1 MADDGCSG
9 LSDFIT
15 DDELFNEVTL
25 NEVSDSQTGRPTKR
39 RRLNSHEI
47 DTDSTGRREIEEAGT
62 DSDTFDPSL
71 PPNSKT
77 TGKGRKSNDDNPA
90 ARKPKT
96 YTPKYHVD
104 QKPLFV
110 TQTQP
115 SSSPSRIRGPRW
127 KAPERNKPSTASKAK
142 QKSPLPAIWGR
153 KPSTIG
159 SHGTNGKDIDA
170 AIAASLRS
178 FEEEQSARGDA
189 EMLGDSI
196 EEPGDT
202 QVHAP
207 PEKETIFDFEDI
219 PDDAFDFEPEFTETA
234 DKEPIL
240 ISSQPRPSQNTTRR
254 PTASQS
260 TSFRQTTLLGGFASS
275 SSKRSSQPATQ
286 TWPSSSRNEPPTHHE
301 LNKDALRTWIFP
313 KNLGSR
319 REYQFNIAHRALF
332 HNLLVALPTGLG
344 KTFIAATV
352 MLNWFHWTKDAQI
365 VFVAPTKPLVSQQ
378 VDACFHIAGIPRSQ
392 TTLLTGNTPPGVRAE
407 EWRSKRVFFM
417 TPQTI
422 VNDLKTGIADPK
434 RIVLLVVDEAHRAT
448 GAYAYVEIVKFLQRF
463 NNSFRVLALTATP
476 GATVEAVQEV
486 IDGLSISRIEIRTE
500 KSLDI
505 RGFVH
510 QRNVE
515 TITFENSRD
524 MITSMELFA
533 KALQP
538 VVDRLRNQ
546 NAYWGRD
553 PMALTPFGLTKAR
566 QEWNSSPAG
575 RAASWPVKGTINSM
589 FTVLASLAH
598 AIDLLKY
605 HGIGP
610 FYRNLVSF
618 EDSVLKEK
626 KGGKCASQIV
636 ADGNFKVLMSKL
648 RSWTNT
654 EEFIGHPKLEYLR
667 RAILNHFLDAG
678 GKNDG
683 DSEGSDSNTRVMI
696 FSHFRDSAEEIVRV
710 LRKHQPFVR
719 PHVFIGQANAKGSE
733 GMDQKTQLEVVGK
746 FKTGTY
752 NTIVATSI
760 GEEGLDIGE
769 VDLIICYD
777 GHSSPIR
784 MLQRMG
790 RTGRKRAGNIIL
802 LLSKGKEEESYSK
815 AKDNY
820 EKMQQLI
827 ASGSRFTF
835 HTDKSS
841 RIVPQDIQ
849 PEAEEK
855 MIEIPIENSQL
866 GLPEPAKRSRA
877 PKRPPKKF
885 HMPDGVEKGFTK
897 ASRLG
902 RTNTDSN
909 GHRKRKRVVRTP
921 SPELEEFPDLGDLCA
936 NQSQE
941 LADDPDFQE
950 VAGKQISRLRMD
962 VYPEHQRSLRP
973 TGFIEH
979 GKYTRRVV
987 KTFRKISKLG
997 FDCEAQYR
1005 AIVGDPDDDGEG
1017 LEGLSTD
1024 REDDPQSITAHQ
1036 SREQPPRVEKRC
1048 GTEELSSLDIE
1059 AFFPNLTWP
1068 ARPEAP
1074 RPESD
1079 GTDNGNQ
1086 KPSQRKKRYMIS
1098 DDSDVSE

>member
-47 DTDSTGRREIEEAGT
+47 NTDSTGRREIEEAGT

-77 TGKGRKSNDDNPA
+77 TGRGRKSNDDNPA

-127 KAPERNKPSTASKAK
+127 KAPERNKPSTVSKAK

-189 EMLGDSI
+189 EMLDDSI

-202 QVHAP
+202 QVHATP
-207 PEKETIFDFEDI
+207 GPVTNAEKETIFDFEDI

-344 KTFIAATV
+344 R
-352 MLNWFHWTKDAQI
+352 HAQI

-407 EWRSKRVFFM
+407 EWRSKR
-417 TPQTI
+417 
-422 VNDLKTGIADPK
+422 
-434 RIVLLVVDEAHRAT
+434 
-448 GAYAYVEIVKFLQRF
+448 
-463 NNSFRVLALTATP
+463 
-476 GATVEAVQEV
+476 
-486 IDGLSISRIEIRTE
+486 
-500 KSLDI
+500 SLDI

-678 GKNDG
+678 GKNGG

-719 PHVFIGQANAKGSE
+719 PHVFVGQANAKGSE

-815 AKDNY
+815 AKDSY

-909 GHRKRKRVVRTP
+909 GRSKRKRVVRTP

-950 VAGKQISRLRMD
+950 IAGKQIPRLRMD

-1024 REDDPQSITAHQ
+1024 REDDPQSVTAHQ

-1059 AFFPNLTWP
+1059 AFFPNLAWP

-1079 GTDNGNQ
+1079 GTDNRDQ

-1098 DDSDVSE
+1098 DDSDVFE